1 MEKQK
6 IAYREIPINLSVDF
20 SAESLQARRS
30 ADMIYLKWWKEGKTY
45 NQDCTIKQVSHSDL
59 TKKSKVYRQAKAKR
73 IQHYQT
79 SLTINACLGRKKRER
94 ERERRKKLR
103 KTNTKQLKVKV
114 KMSVAQLCLT
124 LCSPMD
130 CSPPDSSARGIFQA
144 RIVECVAIPFS
155 RLSSQARDWT

>member
-30 ADMIYLKWWKEGKTY
+30 AGMIYLKWWKEGKTY

-79 SLTINACLGRKKRER
+79 SITINACLGRKKKRER
-94 ERERRKKLR
+94 EREKK
-103 KTNTKQLKVKV
+103 KTKKNKHKTIE
-114 KMSVAQLCLT
+114 SE
-124 LCSPMD
+124 S
-130 CSPPDSSARGIFQA
+130 
-144 RIVECVAIPFS
+144 
-155 RLSSQARDWT
+155 